1 MSGAT
6 EHRDVIPE
14 DEARDLNR
22 RSWDERALAHGQD
35 PSYYDTESFLAGGST
50 LRDLDVELAGDVDG
64 RDLLHLQCHFGLDS
78 LSWSRQGARVTGVDF
93 SPVAIGRAREL
104 ARRTGLAADF
114 VTADVLDLPAD
125 LTGSFDVVWA
135 SYGVFAWIGDLRA
148 WARSA
153 AWALRPGGRLAVVD
167 LHPLARM
174 IEQGDP
180 LVVDSPYADDGPH
193 HCSSATSYA
202 APDRPLE
209 NRETVQ
215 WSHSLGELVSAFAA
229 AGLRIDTVEEHLTSE
244 RNDRDGVLTQGA
256 DGLWRLQLWEYPLPV
271 LFSIRATKP

>member
-1 MSGAT
+1 MSGAA
-6 EHRDVIPE
+6 EHRDFIPE
-14 DEARDLNR
+14 AEARNLNR
-22 RSWDERALAHGQD
+22 RSWDERALVHGQD
-35 PSYYDTESFLAGGST
+35 PLYYDTERFLAGGST
-50 LRDLDVELAGDVDG
+50 LRDLDVELAGDVNG

-78 LSWSRQGARVTGVDF
+78 LSWARRGARVTGVDF
-93 SPVAIGRAREL
+93 SLVAIGRAREL

-125 LTGSFDVVWA
+125 LAGSFDVVWA
-135 SYGVFAWIGDLRA
+135 SYGVFTWIGDLRA

-153 AWALRPGGRLAVVD
+153 ERALRPGGRLAVVD

-174 IEQGDP
+174 IEQRSP
-180 LVVDSPYADDGPH
+180 LVVDAPYAYDGPH
-193 HCSSATSYA
+193 RYSSAASYA

-209 NRETVQ
+209 NRDTIQ

-229 AGLRIDTVEEHLTSE
+229 AGLRTDSLEEHLTSE

-271 LFSIRATKP
+271 LFSICATKP